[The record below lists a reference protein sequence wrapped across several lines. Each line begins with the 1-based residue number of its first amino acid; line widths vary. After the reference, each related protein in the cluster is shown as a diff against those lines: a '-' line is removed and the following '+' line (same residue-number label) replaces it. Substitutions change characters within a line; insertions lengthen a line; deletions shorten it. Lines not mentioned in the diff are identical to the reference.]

1 MMSTSCSLSFLIATG
16 IVKKLLKTAR
26 NKKKKYNKM
35 FMLARSKLNSIESK
49 ISEAL
54 INDKTSHEHFMT
66 IINEDRELKENIR
79 MMNSQRRDV
88 EKKDLIK
95 EGINPTV
102 SNTSNGKTMTLSKCA
117 ICDSRKS
124 RFITNQEANRLLSN
138 LGIDLVTKLSKVPLL
153 GDILF

>member
-16 IVKKLLKTAR
+16 IVKKLLKTAK

-54 INDKTSHEHFMT
+54 INDETSHEDFMT

-88 EKKDLIK
+88 EKKDLIE

-117 ICDSRKS
+117 ICDSRKL

-153 GDILF
+153 DDILF

>member
-54 INDKTSHEHFMT
+54 INDETSHEDFMT

-88 EKKDLIK
+88 EKKDLIE

-153 GDILF
+153 DDILF